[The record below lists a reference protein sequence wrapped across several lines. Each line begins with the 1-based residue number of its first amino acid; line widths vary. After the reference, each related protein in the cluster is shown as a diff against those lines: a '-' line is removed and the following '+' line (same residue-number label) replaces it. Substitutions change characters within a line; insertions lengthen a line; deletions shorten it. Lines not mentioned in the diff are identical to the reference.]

1 MKKIKRRR
9 CYAGGGELTKA
20 EKMDSFV
27 TGALG
32 GATSLLSN
40 IVDVAKTPDVSN
52 IEDSLDTASNRSF
65 NGSFN
70 DLLSQYNSYSDINT
84 LSYSDVGGV
93 SDGQIGLGAL
103 KGAGAGASI
112 GSSVLPGWGT
122 AIGAAVG
129 GVGSLVG
136 GLFGKSKAKKQQERL
151 NAEIDNINA
160 MNQNKMS
167 NAFGNAGLQQ
177 SLNQRQQMF
186 AKGGYLGNDF
196 TSPITTFNAGGTHEQ
211 NPYQGI
217 LQGYDD
223 EGNPNLVEEGEV
235 KWNDYIF
242 SNRLGPDRDT
252 LTNYRLPNKYAND
265 SFAYIAEKLSKE
277 TEERPNDP
285 ISKNTFENNMIKLQ
299 RSQEKI
305 KTNNALKEDLNNFC
319 RGGKLRKLAYG
330 DTLENLDPVNVIST
344 YDLPTAPLEVQY
356 INNPNKYLLPFS
368 LSDMEAIN
376 PPIFKWSPNISEYL
390 YNKRQPLSL
399 GTYKLPEVMK
409 NPGYTSNFTYS
420 NAALPEP
427 NLSKGWDNY
436 LKNKRKVSLGEYK
449 LPEVGTLTKD
459 FKYVRPNN
467 DSATITDTTNKPGRL
482 QTLTRYA
489 PILSGGL
496 GVLSDVLG
504 LTNKPDYT
512 YANELKNEI
521 DKINPVTS
529 SPIGDYL
536 PYNPIDINYW
546 YNRALANNRGVNRSL
561 IDNSNGSGAG
571 ANANLI
577 ANNYNF
583 VNSIGDLGFNG
594 ENQNWARLKDVTE
607 FNRGTNQYNSDLDFR
622 TQVANE
628 GIQKDKLGLLT
639 NYYNLMNSIDTYSN
653 QSRNANLSRFIDN
666 LARIGD
672 ENFAINQVNSNPALY
687 YGTSIYGDVPYKAQS
702 KNTEPKYGACGG
714 KLRHTRKNTYTL
726 DLI

>member
-9 CYAGGGELTKA
+9 YYEGGGELTKS
-20 EKMDSFV
+20 EKMGNSI

-32 GATSLLSN
+32 GASSLLSN

-52 IEDSLDTASNRSF
+52 IEYGLDTASNRSF
-65 NGSFN
+65 SGGFDN
-70 DLLSQYNSYSDINT
+70 LLSQYKSYSDIDS
-84 LSYSDVGGV
+84 LSYSDVGGI
-93 SDGQIGLGAL
+93 SDRQIGLGAL

-112 GSSVLPGWGT
+112 GSSILPGWGT

-167 NAFGNAGLQQ
+167 NAFNNAGLQQ
-177 SLNQRQQMF
+177 SLNKRQQMF
-186 AKGGYLGNDF
+186 AKGGYLGNNF
-196 TSPITTFNAGGTHEQ
+196 ISPITTFNAGGTHEQ

-223 EGNPNLVEEGEV
+223 DGNPNLVEEGEV

-242 SNRLGPDRDT
+242 SNRLGPDKDT
-252 LTNYRLPNKYAND
+252 LNNYRLPNKYAND

-277 TEERPNDP
+277 MEERPNDP
-285 ISKNTFENNMIKLQ
+285 ISKNTFENNMVKLQ

-305 KTNNALKEDLNNFC
+305 KTNNALEEDLNSFC
-319 RGGKLRKLAYG
+319 RGGKLRKLALGDFLDG
-330 DTLENLDPVNVIST
+330 DTSGVIDEDYYASIQ
-344 YDLPTAPLEVQY
+344 PSQ
-356 INNPNKYLLPFS
+356 
-368 LSDMEAIN
+368 
-376 PPIFKWSPNISEYL
+376 PIFEGKYVDMGDTSYAPSPESYYMPSSKTLPLTLPLINSEKFIVGANEQTGLTPIQQLVYNEIKKKEGKDAAL
-390 YNKRQPLSL
+390 RYNKLVR
-399 GTYKLPEVMK
+399 
-409 NPGYTSNFTYS
+409 
-420 NAALPEP
+420 
-427 NLSKGWDNY
+427 KGNED
-436 LKNKRKVSLGEYK
+436 
-449 LPEVGTLTKD
+449 
-459 FKYVRPNN
+459 
-467 DSATITDTTNKPGRL
+467 NKPGRL

-512 YANELKNEI
+512 YADELKSEI
-521 DKINPVTS
+521 DKINHITS

-546 YNRALANNRGVNRSL
+546 YNRALANNRGTNRNL
-561 IDNSNGSGAG
+561 IDNSNGSGAI
-571 ANANLI
+571 ANANLV

-594 ENQNWARLKDVTE
+594 ENQNWARLKDVVN
-607 FNRGTNQYNSDLDFR
+607 FNRGTNQYNSDLDYK
-622 TQVANE
+622 TQVTNE
-628 GIQKDKLGLLT
+628 EMQKDKLGLLT
-639 NYYNLMNSIDTYSN
+639 NYYNLINSINTYSD
-653 QSRNANLSRFIDN
+653 QGRNANLSGFIDN

-672 ENFAINQVNSNPALY
+672 ENFAINQVNSNGALY
-687 YGTSIYGDVPYKAQS
+687 YGTGIDGMQWYKSAQN

-714 KLRHTRKNTYTL
+714 KLRHARKSTYTL